1 MVCHVCLM
9 NGMVEDNPRCV
20 DRILHIEVKI
30 TNVMQNLKHIFKYA
44 DLVLRR

>member
-9 NGMVEDNPRCV
+9 NGMVEDNPRYV

-30 TNVMQNLKHIFKYA
+30 TNVMQNLKHISKYA